1 MACLVMKVNKTVEV
15 STYCISHSIICCLLH
30 YYLYKSREMHLESIY
45 VVYITCYFLLYI
57 LTCLSPHQEEL
68 YTRENKLYA
77 CIPDSFPL
85 YVVVSDDR
93 SDELKYAGENDMY
106 CKLYKFSPSAFCF
119 WICISKI
126 FHIYPV
132 HYLNQWGYIL
142 NDRKNKHI

>member
-1 MACLVMKVNKTVEV
+1 MKVNKTIQV

-30 YYLYKSREMHLESIY
+30 YYLYKSREMHLESFC

-68 YTRENKLYA
+68 YTRENKLFA
-77 CIPDSFPL
+77 CIPDSFLL

-93 SDELKYAGENDMY
+93 WDELKHAGENDTY
-106 CKLYKFSPSAFCF
+106 CKLYKFSPSACCC

-126 FHIYPV
+126 YHIYPV

-142 NDRKNKHI
+142 NDRKNKCI